1 MAQDVAKYVA
11 HCDSCQRNKASSQSP
26 AGLLQPLPV
35 PGQPWSSI
43 SMDFVVD
50 LPVTANGYDSILVMV
65 DRLTKMVHL
74 APCHK
79 TDDAFT
85 VAWLFYKHVAS
96 LHGFPESLV
105 TDRDPKFMSN
115 FWASL
120 MERLRMTHLAST
132 AFHPQT
138 DGNTERVNRVME
150 DMLRHSVRADQ
161 TDWDSW
167 LPMIE
172 FAINDSWH
180 SSINN
185 TPFFLNFGRHPRS
198 PTEFV
203 LLAAKRGREPD
214 DRVPAV
220 KSMIQNMH
228 DAISDAK
235 RCLHAAQQRQK
246 AYADIRRRDVEF
258 KVGDQVLLST
268 RNLTMKMVRSAKLM
282 PKYLGPFT
290 ISRKINQVAFELDL
304 PPCMKIH
311 NMFHVSLLN
320 AYRSDGSVHP
330 PPPPTLVDGE
340 LEYEVERI
348 LLHRDKHPV
357 RGYKIKREF
366 LIKWL
371 GYGPEHNTWEPEA
384 NLKNCPELLSEYWA
398 SVKATDVIRQE
409 KHKALN
415 ARKRVKAKR
424 SCKSKRMH

>member
-1 MAQDVAKYVA
+1 M
-11 HCDSCQRNKASSQSP
+11 
-26 AGLLQPLPV
+26 
-35 PGQPWSSI
+35 
-43 SMDFVVD
+43 
-50 LPVTANGYDSILVMV
+50 
-65 DRLTKMVHL
+65 
-74 APCHK
+74 
-79 TDDAFT
+79 
-85 VAWLFYKHVAS
+85 AS

-120 MERLRMTHLAST
+120 IERLRMTHLART

-150 DMLRHSVRADQ
+150 DMLRHYVRADQ

-185 TPFFLNFGRHPRS
+185 APFFLNFGRHPRS

-228 DAISDAK
+228 DAISDA
-235 RCLHAAQQRQK
+235 RHCLHAAQQRQK

-268 RNLTMKMVRSAKLM
+268 RNLTMKMVGSAKLM
-282 PKYLGPFT
+282 PKNHGPFT
-290 ISRKINQVAFELDL
+290 ISRKINQVAYELDL

-311 NMFHVSLLN
+311 NVFHVSLLN

-348 LLHRDKHPV
+348 LLHRDKHLCV
-357 RGYKIKREF
+357 AIR
-366 LIKWL
+366 
-371 GYGPEHNTWEPEA
+371 
-384 NLKNCPELLSEYWA
+384 LSE
-398 SVKATDVIRQE
+398 S
-409 KHKALN
+409 
-415 ARKRVKAKR
+415 
-424 SCKSKRMH
+424 S